1 MKKRIPFNPK
11 PQISIHHVSVYHP
24 AGVTVVVP
32 LKDLTE
38 FIPSMCN
45 LYRFRWKARKT
56 VDALEKV
63 NRLSMEA
70 MLAWANVTSPYVTL
84 ATADQECSQQQ
95 QPSDDPHP
103 SEEASGSEDR

>member
-1 MKKRIPFNPK
+1 MKKRIPFHPK
-11 PQISIHHVSVYHP
+11 PQIAIHHVSIHHP

-45 LYRFRWKARKT
+45 LYRFRWKAKRT
-56 VDALEKV
+56 ADALEKA

-70 MLAWANVTSPYVTL
+70 MLAWANITSPYVSL
-84 ATADQECSQQQ
+84 ATDTQECSQQQ
-95 QPSDDPHP
+95 QPSDGQHP
-103 SEEASGSEDR
+103 SEEASGSEGR

>member
-1 MKKRIPFNPK
+1 MKRRNMPLPQPFITIK
-11 PQISIHHVSVYHP
+11 HP
-24 AGVTVVVP
+24 SGLTVLVP

-38 FIPSMCN
+38 FVKSMCN
-45 LYRFRWKARKT
+45 LYRFRWKAKKT
-56 VDALEKV
+56 ADALEKV

-70 MLAWANVTSPYVTL
+70 IVAWGKVTSPYVNL

-95 QPSDDPHP
+95 KPSAGSHP